1 MTSKEIL
8 GLCDNLT
15 EFAKKLDKDAENMPL
30 EKGDKDLINKFT
42 MQLMLMSLGFIC
54 IASIVSKA
62 EDKQN
67 KEDA

>member
-15 EFAKKLDKDAENMPL
+15 EFAQKLDKDAENMPL

-42 MQLMLMSLGFIC
+42 MQLMLTSLGFIC